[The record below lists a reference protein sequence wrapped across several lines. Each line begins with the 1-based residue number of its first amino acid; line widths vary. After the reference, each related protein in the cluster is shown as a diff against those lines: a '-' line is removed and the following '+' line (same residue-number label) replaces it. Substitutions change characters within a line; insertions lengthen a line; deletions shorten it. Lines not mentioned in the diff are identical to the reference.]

1 MLKKLTLKLII
12 NFKTG
17 YKLKPLRLV
26 SVFLYIFFM
35 IKVFKY
41 LEKLG
46 LFGIIV
52 VVAIQSNFH
61 LKIYQNNIF

>member
-1 MLKKLTLKLII
+1 VLKKLTLKLII

-46 LFGIIV
+46 LFGIVV
-52 VVAIQSNFH
+52 VVAI
-61 LKIYQNNIF
+61 